1 MALELDQSSY
11 ADLDGTIYYDLTGKT
26 GTQAQIN
33 GALFFTEQPVAS
45 AGTGLI
51 QTFVRVQDGG
61 NDSSP

>member
-26 GTQAQIN
+26 GTKAQIN
-33 GALFFTEQPVAS
+33 GALFLTEQPVAS
-45 AGTGLI
+45 AGAGLI